1 MDGCVFLNKCPT
13 RMSSC
18 AWKIYICIYI
28 LSYRVKSCTG
38 RFCGSK
44 IPDTLISSD
53 TRMWIEYRNSRG
65 GTKGKGFFAE
75 YEGKYIAFVC
85 CMNALTK
92 IKGSRGDFEGKC
104 LRELSLMD
112 SLTKTRV
119 QQFPHSFTHQTTCIG
134 NLLMFLMLCCCIIV
148 AQQTIA
154 QATEKWFSVE
164 L

>member
-13 RMSSC
+13 KMC
-18 AWKIYICIYI
+18 LGFLL
-28 LSYRVKSCTG
+28 LSYRVTSYTG

-75 YEGKYIAFVC
+75 YEGKYIAFVR
-85 CMNALTK
+85 CMHALTK
-92 IKGSRGDFEGKC
+92 IKGSRGDFEGRC

-134 NLLMFLMLCCCIIV
+134 NLLIFLMLCCCIIV
-148 AQQTIA
+148 T
-154 QATEKWFSVE
+154 
-164 L
+164 